1 MARMAVG
8 YLRRPCNWLV
18 ACLMLLGGVVPA
30 FGERLDDSA
39 SPRARVQASEVL
51 SERGRPLSDDADA
64 RFAVIRFGRVEYK
77 LVTAR
82 HIGRRARIYLVV
94 PANIPGLR
102 SPSAL
107 RVEWRGNGL
116 FSDGSAVAGERRLV
130 WNGTVRSAWMTE
142 SLDLGARVDL
152 RELSLPSGG
161 NLGFESFF
169 EIEVLP

>member
-1 MARMAVG
+1 
-8 YLRRPCNWLV
+8 
-18 ACLMLLGGVVPA
+18 MLLGGGTPA

-39 SPRARVQASEVL
+39 SPRARVQAPEVL
-51 SERGRPLSDDADA
+51 SEHGRPLSDDADA
-64 RFAVIRFGRVEYK
+64 RFAFIRFGRVEYK

-82 HIGRRARIYLVV
+82 HVGRRARIYLVV
-94 PANIPGLR
+94 PAHIPGLR

-107 RVEWRGNGL
+107 RVDWRGNGL
-116 FSDGSAVAGERRLV
+116 FSDGSAAAGERRLV

-152 RELSLPSGG
+152 RELSLPPGG
-161 NLGFESFF
+161 TLGFESFF